1 MITTTRTDDVLGSA
15 SVSNTPGSCMF
26 KDYVTKQRLLELTS
40 MRPVHQICLEEER
53 LQMARIQI
61 FAKRFC
67 DPKQIYSFRVDEL
80 VVQVA
85 KNRVPP
91 FIKAAESLTYGDLRA
106 ILPPGRKPALQ
117 EQNPSTAQVYRT
129 RFIAEPQ
136 PPAGALELH
145 EAAAPELPEASWA
158 TRYEP
163 LDGPDEFLQTIVEH
177 VVNGASMI
185 VEGTAGTGQTVVLR
199 AVQNALEEQLSR
211 CQAICLTHTGARN
224 IGPAACTAHS
234 FVMKHVLHGTFG
246 GRVVLV
252 DEVSFLSLDLIAAL
266 EHLRL
271 KGARLMCFGDYGQLP
286 PVSNRW
292 RGQIVPADVF
302 QNFRLSWHWSGGN
315 RFVLQKCRRSD
326 QAHSDSYCRL
336 RDMPLDAALG
346 IARKTYPPPERPC
359 DWNIVM
365 SNFRR
370 RRINE
375 GMQAAAAREHQ
386 GTKVQIDGE
395 VPFECF
401 VGTKLVGCN
410 STLRGIVNGA
420 FLIVTA
426 IAGEKIRVRDEDTD
440 VELECTPTQLAKHT
454 KLRWALTLCS
464 VQGRS
469 LKGTIA
475 IWDTKSVHFDK
486 THLYVALAPPMA
498 RAFTS

>member
-1 MITTTRTDDVLGSA
+1 M
-15 SVSNTPGSCMF
+15 PGSCVF

-53 LQMARIQI
+53 LQMARARI

-67 DPKQIYSFRVDEL
+67 DPKNIFSFRVDEL

-91 FIKAAESLTYGDLRA
+91 FIKVAEGFTYGDLRA
-106 ILPPGRKPALQ
+106 ILPPGHKPTLQ
-117 EQNPSTAQVYRT
+117 EQNPSTAQVYIT
-129 RFIAEPQ
+129 RFIAEEQ
-136 PPAGALELH
+136 PPAGPLELH
-145 EAAAPELPEASWA
+145 EAAAPELPEASWT

-163 LDGPDEFLQTIVEH
+163 LDGPDDFLQTIVEH
-177 VVNGASMI
+177 AVSGASMI
-185 VEGTAGTGQTVVLR
+185 VESTAGTGKTVVLR
-199 AVQNALEEQLSR
+199 AVQKALENAQSR

-246 GRVVLV
+246 GQGVLV

-271 KGARLMCFGDYGQLP
+271 KGTRLMCFGDYGQLP

-302 QNFRLSWHWSGGN
+302 KDSRLSWHWSGGD
-315 RFVLQKCRRSD
+315 RFVLQWCRRSD
-326 QAHSDSYCRL
+326 QAHFDSYCRL

-346 IARKTYPPPERPC
+346 IARETYPPPEHGC

-365 SNFRR
+365 SNYRR
-370 RRINE
+370 KKINE
-375 GMQAAAAREHQ
+375 GMQAAAAERHE
-386 GTKVQIDGE
+386 GTKVRINGE

-401 VGTKLVGCN
+401 VGTKPIGCN
-410 STLRGIVNGA
+410 SSPTGIVNGA
-420 FLIVTA
+420 FLTVTA
-426 IAGEKIRVRDEDTD
+426 IAGDKIRVRDEDTD
-440 VELECTPTQLAKHT
+440 AEADYSPVQLAKHT
-454 KLRWALTLCS
+454 RLRWALTLCS

-469 LKGTIA
+469 LQGTIA
-475 IWDTKSVHFDK
+475 VHDTSSAHFTR
-486 THLYVALAPPMA
+486 THLYVSLS
-498 RAFTS
+498 RATNGRNVHIAS